1 MNSMQ
6 QNLYICMLNL
16 NTKYQMYRKQHL
28 QPSGTDLGE
37 VSAPFVISQRAVGLK
52 CTFR

>member
-16 NTKYQMYRKQHL
+16 NTKYQMYRKQHKFSPL
-28 QPSGTDLGE
+28 ALIWE
-37 VSAPFVISQRAVGLK
+37 RCQRPL
-52 CTFR
+52 